1 MHRKENGMNEEKS
14 ADLAARAVRRL
25 ATAILDARSHGAA
38 NPDVAAEISA
48 LADRLETV
56 AADPSDCIGGKVGT
70 HDGVLERSPVSGTKN
85 PVAIPLRF
93 EPEDDGG
100 ASAHTA
106 FPTQYQGP
114 AGFVHGGVSGL
125 VLDVAMAV
133 ANSGAGRPG
142 VTAEM
147 TLRYLRPIPLHR
159 EVTIRGRY
167 LRAQGRKT
175 WARGTIEVD
184 GEDAVVCDGLFVTK
198 RLSL

>member
-1 MHRKENGMNEEKS
+1 MNDEKP
-14 ADLAARAVRRL
+14 ADVAARSVRRL
-25 ATAILDARSHGAA
+25 TSAILAARSHGAA
-38 NPDVAAEISA
+38 DPNLADEISE
-48 LADRLETV
+48 LADLLDAV
-56 AADPSDCIGGKVGT
+56 AVDAVDCISGKVGT
-70 HDGVLERSPVSGTKN
+70 HDGALERSPVSGPKN

-100 ASAHTA
+100 ASARTA

-147 TLRYLRPIPLHR
+147 TLRYLRPVPLHR
-159 EVTIRGRY
+159 GVTVRGRH
-167 LRAQGRKT
+167 LRADGRKT

-184 GEDAVVCDGLFVTK
+184 GEEAVVCDGLFISK
-198 RLSL
+198 ELSL